1 MKKDMTAGSLSEQAD
16 ALLAAAR
23 SAPRHTLILW
33 RRNVVWM
40 NQQINRINHALTRT
54 SLTHQE
60 KAKLKKTLFEI
71 RLIVRDCRRHQWY
84 TALVYL
90 TAAALL
96 LPFLT

>member
-16 ALLAAAR
+16 ALLVAAR
-23 SAPRHTLILW
+23 SAPRHTLLLW
-33 RRNVVWM
+33 RQDVVWT

-60 KAKLKKTLFEI
+60 KAKLEKALFET
-71 RLIVRDCRRHQWY
+71 RLIARDCRRHQWY

-90 TAAALL
+90 IAAALL
-96 LPFLT
+96 LTFLI